1 MKLKNGETIEK
12 YVEHAIGTPENPMSD
27 QDLETKFMALA
38 AEVMP
43 EVQAKQLLDTAWS
56 LDSAQNLEPLMNLV
70 SL

>member
-1 MKLKNGETIEK
+1 
-12 YVEHAIGTPENPMSD
+12 
-27 QDLETKFMALA
+27 
-38 AEVMP
+38 MP